1 MAQIVLGMNTVP
13 RSPSSLC
20 LLAAIAL
27 TLVFAA
33 AGARAQDLESCYK
46 AEGAQEAGNYG
57 LAIDY
62 YTRCIDAGGLAA
74 EDLAITYSNR
84 GVAQYHKGDYDRAIR
99 DFDAA
104 LALNPEDAETYYS
117 RGLAYRHK
125 GDYEQAISH
134 THDYELPANRTGA

>member
-1 MAQIVLGMNTVP
+1 M
-13 RSPSSLC
+13 R
-20 LLAAIAL
+20 LLTAIAL

-62 YTRCIDAGGLAA
+62 YTRCIDAGGLTA
-74 EDLAITYSNR
+74 EDLANTYSNR
-84 GVAQYHKGDYDRAIR
+84 GVAQYHKGEYDRATL

-104 LALNPEDAETYYS
+104 LALDPGDAEAYYN
-117 RGLAYRHK
+117 RCLA
-125 GDYEQAISH
+125 
-134 THDYELPANRTGA
+134 